1 MSTGNGTG
9 FTVYGLGGKS
19 TLANDRSCSFSTSKM
34 KDWFVSG
41 FNLKSKLQG
50 DCIFETLFFAP
61 LSHLLQRYL
70 KALLLPFFF
79 CLSIEDVSVHQ
90 SFLLNKC
97 TLGILFSKWNV
108 RGFACAEI
116 YILFLIARW
125 VNLIRKVFVKKII
138 IICAQDMGNQ
148 N

>member
-1 MSTGNGTG
+1 MSTGNGTS

-61 LSHLLQRYL
+61 LSHLLQWYL
-70 KALLLPFFF
+70 KALLLLYFF

-90 SFLLNKC
+90 SFLLNTC

-108 RGFACAEI
+108 REFACTEI

-125 VNLIRKVFVKKII
+125 VNLTRKVFVKKII